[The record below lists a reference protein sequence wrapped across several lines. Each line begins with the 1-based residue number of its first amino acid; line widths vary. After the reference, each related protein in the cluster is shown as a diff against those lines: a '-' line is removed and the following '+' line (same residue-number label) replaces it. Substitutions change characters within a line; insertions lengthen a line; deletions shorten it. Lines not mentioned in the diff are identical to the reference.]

1 MKEEHKEKLE
11 QAKDKAKEFYRRAK
25 EPNPITR
32 TAKSIGDVTL
42 TAIKRNPI
50 DATVGAGMLI
60 GLGILNGH
68 VGDIAEADGF
78 FMVDDLGDV

>member
-11 QAKDKAKEFYRRAK
+11 QAKDKAKEFYRKAK
-25 EPNPITR
+25 EPNPVTR

-42 TAIKRNPI
+42 TAMKRNPI
-50 DATVGAGMLI
+50 DTIAVGGGLI
-60 GLGILNGH
+60 GLAILNGH